1 MGRVKIGVLVPTRG
15 ELIRSPEHPNFDNI
29 LRMAEALERE
39 GYHSIW
45 VGDSVTAKP
54 RFEALTT
61 LGAIAARTRRAMLG
75 TSVLLSG
82 LRNPVVLGHQVATL
96 DVISKGRIILGVGV
110 GGGEAK
116 NLITEFPA
124 SGVDYAKRAEIFE
137 LGLETMKKVWTKDN
151 LSMKT
156 PYFELDGISVEPK
169 PVQKPHPPI
178 WIAGAHF
185 GQAGEKQLARIVR
198 LGDGFVSTLI
208 TPQEYGKTLG
218 RIREMAKGMG
228 RKPSAIRA
236 CLYMSVN
243 LNASHAAAAKEG
255 NKFLA
260 EYYGYTFWGDRW
272 GPFGP
277 ASGLV
282 DYIQRFA
289 DVGVDTFV
297 VRFASRDQD
306 GQLSQFTREV
316 LPAFK

>member
-29 LRMAEALERE
+29 MRMAEAIEEE
-39 GYHSIW
+39 GYHSVW

-54 RFEALTT
+54 RFEALTS
-61 LGAIAARTRRAMLG
+61 LGAIAARTKKALLG

-110 GGGEAK
+110 GGGESK
-116 NLITEFPA
+116 NLMTEFPA
-124 SGVDYAKRAEIFE
+124 SGVDYGKRAEIFE
-137 LGLETMKKVWTKDN
+137 LGLETMKKVWTKN
-151 LSMKT
+151 NISMKT

-169 PVQKPHPPI
+169 PIQKPHPPI

-185 GQAGEKQLARIVR
+185 GQVGERQLARIAR
-198 LGDGFVSTLI
+198 LGDGFISTLI
-208 TPQEYGKTLG
+208 TPEEYADTLG
-218 RIREMAKGMG
+218 RIRDMAREMG

-236 CLYMSVN
+236 CLYTSVT
-243 LNASHAAAAKEG
+243 LNESKAAATKEG
-255 NKFLA
+255 NRFLT
-260 EYYGYTFWGDRW
+260 EYYGYSFWGDRW

-277 ASGLV
+277 AAGLV

-289 DVGVDTFV
+289 DAGVDTFV
-297 VRFASRDQD
+297 IRFASRDQE
-306 GQLSQFTREV
+306 GQLSLFTHEV
-316 LPAFK
+316 FPSFK